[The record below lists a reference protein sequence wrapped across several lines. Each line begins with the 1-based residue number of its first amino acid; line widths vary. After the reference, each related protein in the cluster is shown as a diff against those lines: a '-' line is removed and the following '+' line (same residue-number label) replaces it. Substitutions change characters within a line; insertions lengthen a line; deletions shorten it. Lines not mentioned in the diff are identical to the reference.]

1 MRSCSSHVPMVIGKF
16 RSSWMIVNSSSSC
29 LSSSSCAVR
38 FSGTSSNEPIRC
50 TARSTATVIS
60 TYVFLEHP
68 KESEDPV
75 RPPPRACA
83 AQARPSASRLNTR
96 ARAGGPSSPRSR
108 RSCRPES
115 RAVARLL
122 VKRRQPRV
130 DLRVLRTRGLLRS
143 RSALPRLL
151 LGLLPLPRRSC
162 FSALRCRTSSSFR
175 EEVLQR
181 SVGNSRRRDT
191 SSASVLAS
199 PPRASAAAGP
209 ALLVSL
215 RWIPGDWPKQ

>member
-1 MRSCSSHVPMVIGKF
+1 MDDRQLLVKLLEQLLLRGSLLRHVIERANPLHVAFDGDGDFDVRLLGASKRVI
-16 RSSWMIVNSSSSC
+16 
-29 LSSSSCAVR
+29 
-38 FSGTSSNEPIRC
+38 
-50 TARSTATVIS
+50 
-60 TYVFLEHP
+60 
-68 KESEDPV
+68 EDPV

-108 RSCRPES
+108 RPCRPES

-199 PPRASAAAGP
+199 PPRACARCWSRP
-209 ALLVSL
+209 LVCL
-215 RWIPGDWPKQ
+215 WWIPGD

>member
-1 MRSCSSHVPMVIGKF
+1 MDDRQLLVKLLEQLLLRGSLLRHVIKRANPLHGVFDGDGDFDVHLPLGASKRVI
-16 RSSWMIVNSSSSC
+16 
-29 LSSSSCAVR
+29 
-38 FSGTSSNEPIRC
+38 
-50 TARSTATVIS
+50 
-60 TYVFLEHP
+60 
-68 KESEDPV
+68 EDPV

-83 AQARPSASRLNTR
+83 VQARPSASRPNTR

-108 RSCRPES
+108 RPCRGRS

-151 LGLLPLPRRSC
+151 LLGLLPPPSRSC
-162 FSALRCRTSSSFR
+162 FSALRCRTSSSFH

-199 PPRASAAAGP
+199 PPRACAAAGP
-209 ALLVSL
+209 AFLVSL
-215 RWIPGDWPKQ
+215 RWIPGDWPKQLKAFLKPIKSPQPH